1 LGALMQTKGLM
12 EVVVLTVLL
21 EAGLIAPVTFSAL
34 VLMALVSTAAT
45 MPLARLF
52 VGDDGGGKEGTADA
66 VASAGAMVSPR

>member
-1 LGALMQTKGLM
+1 MQTKGLM

-52 VGDDGGGKEGTADA
+52 VGDDGRKEEEGTTGA
-66 VASAGAMVSPR
+66 VAPEGTLLSRR